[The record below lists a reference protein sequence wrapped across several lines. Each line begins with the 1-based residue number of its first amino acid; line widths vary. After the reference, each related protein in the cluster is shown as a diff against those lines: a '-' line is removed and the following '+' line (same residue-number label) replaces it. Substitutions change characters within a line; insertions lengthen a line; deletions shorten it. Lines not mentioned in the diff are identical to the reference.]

1 MAVEWNSWK
10 RAKEGTWCC
19 RYCSVIFPTRNKLL
33 EHYHTH
39 SEYKRIDRQN
49 NDWRCEYCEEK
60 FKTRKLLFLHLKE
73 CQEKKKLPH
82 DSKGRVIKTERFL
95 KQGQTYKKHYT
106 EGKFK
111 IWNDGKKETSEHRAK
126 IAEGTKRY
134 LDSHG
139 KLFGARF
146 SETACS
152 YIDKLNEQNH
162 WHLQH
167 ALNGGEITC
176 GPYYLDGYDKELNIA
191 FEYDE
196 PAHYSNVTKNQ
207 LNERDEIRMKFIKE
221 KLNCRFFRYNEKLN
235 LLYEC

>member
-1 MAVEWNSWK
+1 MGSN
-10 RAKEGTWCC
+10 
-19 RYCSVIFPTRNKLL
+19 PTCPIN
-33 EHYHTH
+33 EVY
-39 SEYKRIDRQN
+39 
-49 NDWRCEYCEEK
+49 
-60 FKTRKLLFLHLKE
+60 
-73 CQEKKKLPH
+73 QEKKKLPH

>member
-1 MAVEWNSWK
+1 
-10 RAKEGTWCC
+10 
-19 RYCSVIFPTRNKLL
+19 
-33 EHYHTH
+33 
-39 SEYKRIDRQN
+39 
-49 NDWRCEYCEEK
+49 
-60 FKTRKLLFLHLKE
+60 LFSHRKE

-82 DSKGRVIKTERFL
+82 DVKGRVIKAERFA
-95 KQGQTYKKHYT
+95 KASQTRKEHYK

-111 IWNDGKKETSEHRAK
+111 NWTDGRKETPEHRAK

-134 LDSHG
+134 LESCG

-146 SETACS
+146 SKNACL
-152 YIDKLNEQNH
+152 YIDELNKQNN

-196 PAHYSNVTKNQ
+196 ATHYANVKENK
-207 LNERDEIRMKFIKE
+207 LKDRDEMRMKYIKE
-221 KLNCRFFRYNEKLN
+221 KLKCRFFRYNERLD